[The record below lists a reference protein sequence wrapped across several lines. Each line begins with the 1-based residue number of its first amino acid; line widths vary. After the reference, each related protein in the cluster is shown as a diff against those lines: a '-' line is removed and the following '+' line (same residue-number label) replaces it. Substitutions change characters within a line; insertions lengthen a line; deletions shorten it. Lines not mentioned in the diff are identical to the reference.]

1 MVYVPTFLFGFAR
14 GGSSMADFERLND
27 EPGLKRFLGIER
39 FPDETSLAERMRS
52 IGESGAEAL
61 MRINRD
67 FIEWAT
73 GRIVPGTLLQGG
85 ELEWFLASGHLG
97 QGSRDCSELLPS
109 NSGNARA
116 CSASIRVIFMRIA
129 DRALASI

>member
-85 ELEWFLASGHLG
+85 ELEWFLAIGHLEPVWTG
-97 QGSRDCSELLPS
+97 CDY
-109 NSGNARA
+109 
-116 CSASIRVIFMRIA
+116 
-129 DRALASI
+129 